1 MSFPYYG
8 IVASLPFLS
17 NDFTLNRL
25 PISRNQL
32 KSRLLSLVP
41 EDREQLWVI
50 VDFHEQL
57 YAITSYSDR
66 QVAQM
71 IDGALQ
77 RISHPR
83 IKELF
88 TADMTIV
95 MLVSALRQR
104 FLQQELVLP
113 PGQLAQQIRRNWQLP
128 DFGLAARYS
137 WLPEVRQYLE
147 TGQVLELEWRVDQV
161 RWDYAVQ
168 ISQADPFTLEAIA
181 AYLAKWDI
189 LFRWSR
195 VDQQAGQ
202 QRFDQLVGEILQNA
216 Y

>member
-8 IVASLPFLS
+8 VVSSLPFLS
-17 NDFTLNRL
+17 NDFSLNRL

-50 VDFHEQL
+50 VNFHEQL
-57 YAITSYSDR
+57 YAITSYTDE

-71 IDGALQ
+71 IDAAAGQ
-77 RISHPR
+77 ISHPR

-88 TADMTIV
+88 EADIAILV
-95 MLVSALRQR
+95 IVSALRQR
-104 FLQQELVLP
+104 LLGMTPVLP
-113 PGQLAQQIRRNWQLP
+113 SGALPQQIRRNWQQP
-128 DFGLAARYS
+128 DFGLAARYA
-137 WLPEVRQYLE
+137 WIPEVRGYLE
-147 TGQVLELEWRVDQV
+147 TGQVQLLERRMDEV
-161 RWDYAVQ
+161 RWNYAVQ
-168 ISQADPFTLEAIA
+168 ISRDNPFTLEAIA
-181 AYLAKWDI
+181 AYLARWDI

-195 VDQQAGQ
+195 VDQAAGQ

>member
-25 PISRNQL
+25 PISRSRL
-32 KSRLLSLVP
+32 KSRLRSLAL

-50 VDFHEQL
+50 INFHEQL
-57 YAITSYSDR
+57 YAITSYSDE
-66 QVAQM
+66 QVARM
-71 IDGALQ
+71 IDMAAQ
-77 RISHPR
+77 QISHPR

-88 TADMTIV
+88 EADITSLVI
-95 MLVSALRQR
+95 VSALRQR
-104 FLQQELVLP
+104 FLGMTPVLP
-113 PGQLAQQIRRNWQLP
+113 SGALAQQIRRNWQQP
-128 DFGLAARYS
+128 DFGLAARYT
-137 WLPEVRQYLE
+137 WIPQVRGYLE
-147 TGQVLELEWRVDQV
+147 TGQVLELERCTDEV

-168 ISQADPFTLEAIA
+168 MSEANPFTLEAIA
-181 AYLAKWDI
+181 AYIAKWDI

-195 VDQQAGQ
+195 VNQPAGQ
-202 QRFDQLVGEILQNA
+202 ERFDQLVGEILQNA